1 VVTFADGRDALIGQ
15 DQALN
20 PTEATSSTGKKP

>member
-1 VVTFADGRDALIGQ
+1 VTFADGRDARIGQ

-20 PTEATSSTGKKP
+20 PTEAEPNSGKKQ